1 MDRERGSQAPLP
13 QFDTEIAINLRTG
26 GARLRRRRATPT
38 NYREEE
44 KRIIMSQWQ
53 IDLPET
59 LARAAGSWHAAKTT
73 QQAEELG
80 IDVEYAGSQM
90 TAADTEALLVAKF
103 EQAHGLHLTAL
114 DVVTTLHGKITAM
127 RDRLGERGDWLSA
140 FLNHTIDQLANVYGL
155 SQRNTIDLKR
165 VALQHRLPG
174 FVSNLKV

>member
-1 MDRERGSQAPLP
+1 
-13 QFDTEIAINLRTG
+13 
-26 GARLRRRRATPT
+26 
-38 NYREEE
+38 
-44 KRIIMSQWQ
+44 MSQWQ

-59 LARAAGSWHAAKTT
+59 LALAAGSWHAARTT

-80 IDVEYAGSQM
+80 INVEYAGSQM

-155 SQRNTIDLKR
+155 SQRNTTDLKR
-165 VALQHRLPG
+165 MALQHRLPG
-174 FVSNLKV
+174 FIHLH